1 MDKAQYGYPPT
12 SPVPANRPQ
21 TAADKD
27 DAMEDGEGAK
37 PKTGGSRKRFENL
50 GLELCP
56 QLRR

>member
-1 MDKAQYGYPPT
+1 
-12 SPVPANRPQ
+12 
-21 TAADKD
+21 
-27 DAMEDGEGAK
+27 MEDGEGAK